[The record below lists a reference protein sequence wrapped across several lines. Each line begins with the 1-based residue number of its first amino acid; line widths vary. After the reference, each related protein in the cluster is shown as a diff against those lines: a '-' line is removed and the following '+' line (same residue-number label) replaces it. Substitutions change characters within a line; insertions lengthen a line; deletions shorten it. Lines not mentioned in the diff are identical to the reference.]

1 MRSNDIKRDD
11 GWVVRA
17 MRQHHEDRR
26 TAARAEVRR
35 PAGSGLSG
43 LGTAVA
49 VLGLGLLNAGIGG
62 LLLNRLQPAPAG
74 TGPIDR
80 ARPGTD
86 VLGAVASGNAPLE
99 VAVGAAVSA
108 VGIAITGWWILCLVV
123 TTGAE
128 LRRRR
133 SGRAPGTPS
142 LLTPV
147 FMRRLVGALLSA
159 HLMAGT
165 TAGAAAAAVPTTPV
179 VAAAPVATASGFPTA
194 AVPATLLSTEA
205 HAAAVV
211 PASDPAPGADP
222 WFVPRA
228 PALEDGAPLV
238 RPPSRQDA
246 APART
251 ATVVAGDTLWT
262 LAARQLG
269 PLATDLQ
276 IARLWPR
283 WHALNRD
290 LIGADPGMIRPGQV
304 LRVPAVAGGPEGAD
318 R

>member
-1 MRSNDIKRDD
+1 
-11 GWVVRA
+11 
-17 MRQHHEDRR
+17 MRQHHEDRW
-26 TAARAEVRR
+26 TAARSEARR
-35 PAGSGLSG
+35 PAGSGLPG
-43 LGTAVA
+43 LGTAAA

-62 LLLNRLQPAPAG
+62 LLLNRLQSAPAG
-74 TGPIDR
+74 TSPIDR

-86 VLGAVASGNAPLE
+86 VLEAVASGNAPLE
-99 VAVGAAVSA
+99 IAVGAAVSA
-108 VGIAITGWWILCLVV
+108 IGIAITGWWVLCLVV
-123 TTGAE
+123 TTGVE

-133 SGRAPGTPS
+133 AGRASGAPS

-165 TAGAAAAAVPTTPV
+165 AGTAGAAVDAGPTIPV
-179 VAAAPVATASGFPTA
+179 VAAAPVASASPFPA
-194 AVPATLLSTEA
+194 SAVPAMFLSP
-205 HAAAVV
+205 AARAASVV

-238 RPPSRQDA
+238 RPPSRDDA
-246 APART
+246 APANT